1 MRSKTNNLKSI
12 TKNMFVLGL
21 SLVGMGATAQE
32 TINTE
37 DVASAVKDTASIVQ
51 PGFKVD
57 GVAAVVG
64 EYVILDSDISKARAG
79 LQEQDVDDSET
90 TSCKLLDRLMENEL
104 YTHQAV
110 IDSVPFSEPQ
120 VRSYGQQQISSFLR
134 QFGGDEERLLKFYK
148 KESIS
153 DLEEELYEINRDQEL
168 ARAMQER
175 IVENVEVTPE
185 EIRTFYNNFDEEDL
199 PFFGEEVEIAKIQ
212 IEPEVPEEEK
222 QKVIDD
228 LNGYRKDIVENG
240 SSFATKAV
248 LWSEDEASRGDG
260 GLYTDVDRKSQF
272 VKEFRDVAFSLQ
284 EGEVSEPFETEFGYH
299 IIKVEKIKGQKVD
312 LRHILR
318 IPKVTPT
325 SEADAKDLITKIKKR
340 IEDGELTFIE
350 AAKEFSDEKETASDG
365 GILIN
370 PVTQDRM
377 FELKNLPPDI
387 YPRVQNLDVGDISL
401 VFNNPTRTGRT
412 RYEIYTVSKKVK
424 EHKAEFA
431 KDYVKIKDL
440 ALQAKQIKAI
450 QKWQKEKIAET
461 YVKVN
466 GEYRGCTY
474 ERNWLKN

>member
-1 MRSKTNNLKSI
+1 MKFI
-12 TKNMFVLGL
+12 TKNILFLGL
-21 SLVGMGATAQE
+21 SVIALNGSAQE
-32 TINTE
+32 IINTE
-37 DVASAVKDTASIVQ
+37 DTASAAPVKDSTNVVQ
-51 PGFKVD
+51 SGFKVD

-64 EYVILDSDISKARAG
+64 EYVILDSDVSKARAG
-79 LQEQDVDDSET
+79 LKEQDVDASET
-90 TSCKLLDRLMENEL
+90 TSCKLMDRLMENEL

-110 IDSVPFSEPQ
+110 IDSVLISEPQ
-120 VRSYGQQQISSFLR
+120 IRSYGRQQIESFLR

-148 KESIS
+148 KESMS
-153 DLEEELYEINRDQEL
+153 ALEDELYEINRDQEL
-168 ARAMQER
+168 ARAMQEK

-185 EIRTFYNNFDEEDL
+185 EIRTFYNNFTEEDL
-199 PFFGEEVEIAKIQ
+199 PFFGEEVEISKIQ

-222 QKVIDD
+222 QKVIDE

-260 GLYTDVDRKSQF
+260 GLYRDVDRKSQF

-284 EGEVSEPFETEFGYH
+284 EGEVSEPFETEFGFH

-318 IPKVTPT
+318 IPKVTPD
-325 SEADAKDLITKIKKR
+325 SEAKAKDLITKIKKR
-340 IEDGELTFIE
+340 IEDDELTFAD

-387 YPRVQNLDVGDISL
+387 YPRVQNLGVNEISM

-412 RYEIYTVSKKVK
+412 RYEVYQVSKKVGA
-424 EHKAEFA
+424 HKADFA

-461 YVKVN
+461 YIKVN
-466 GEYRGCTY
+466 GEYRGCAY
-474 ERNWLKN
+474 ERNWLKK